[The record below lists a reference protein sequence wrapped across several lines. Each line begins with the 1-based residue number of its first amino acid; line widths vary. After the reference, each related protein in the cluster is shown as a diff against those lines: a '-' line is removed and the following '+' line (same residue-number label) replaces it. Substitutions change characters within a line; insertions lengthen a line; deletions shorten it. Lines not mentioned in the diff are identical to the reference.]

1 MHSTV
6 DKEEIRAKIKKRL
19 EEKAAKKLAPEPRYD
34 EEFFEGVAWLDSLME
49 EED

>member
-1 MHSTV
+1 MHSKI
-6 DKEEIRAKIKKRL
+6 DEIRGSLKKRL